1 MYFKAQSNFGDV
13 QENFQFFENKPI
25 NWVLLIVLIIVVLIL
40 GYLLYKKLSKPKEN
54 FGYKFY

>member
-1 MYFKAQSNFGDV
+1 MYFKNKSNFADI

-25 NWVLLIVLIIVVLIL
+25 NWALLVILIVVLLIL
-40 GYLLYKKLSKPKEN
+40 GYFLYKNLSKPKEK